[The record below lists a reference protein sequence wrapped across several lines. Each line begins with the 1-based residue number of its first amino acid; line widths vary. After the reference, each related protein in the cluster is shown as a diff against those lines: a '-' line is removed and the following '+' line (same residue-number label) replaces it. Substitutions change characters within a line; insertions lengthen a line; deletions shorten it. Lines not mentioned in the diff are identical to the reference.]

1 MGWFRRSHTETPRP
15 YQVSVYEPEQ
25 AKSAQFTP
33 DVIQAV
39 LEYGGWWGNS
49 YGAMYRKQP
58 AVRSIVD
65 FLARNVAQL
74 NAKVYERVSNTD
86 RLEVPDHP
94 LAVLLQNPNPS
105 VTRYRHMRQ
114 TVSDLAIYDRAYWLK
129 IRAGRSLA
137 VTRISPANLCIE
149 TDEYGNRTY
158 RTNNGKVISRDQLV
172 IFPGY
177 SPDTSEE
184 GISPLETLRRVL
196 REEANI
202 SQARE
207 AGWRN
212 SARAS
217 GWIQR
222 PLDAPEWSDSGR
234 QRFRADIEAMLAGAN
249 NTGRIGVLE
258 EGMTWNTGSYQPPD
272 TEYINSRRLT
282 YEEVAIVYFGP
293 IGGRAWLDAATQ
305 TGSEENHR
313 QMYQDVLG
321 PILEQLQEEIELQLL
336 PEVQPL
342 RSGGTYVEF
351 NLAAKLKGSFEEQA
365 KVATTATGVPS
376 VSVNETRARMN
387 LPRIDDDRF
396 DMPVM
401 PMNVIYGGQP
411 AVTVPTAD
419 PSTPPTPGTA
429 ALPVG
434 RTKAVPRSV
443 LARRDRI
450 AREHEEILRKFFA
463 RQEQAIR
470 SAKGKSDRNRWDRE
484 LTADLYLQATQTT
497 RVQGKLAARQ
507 LGGVYD
513 EQQTLAYLAENARIA
528 AESINAKTFDDL
540 DAEDADPEE
549 VFATAKG
556 SRASRIGLGRA
567 TLLVAF
573 ARTEAGKQSQA
584 ADGRERTKTW
594 VVTSGPHSRHPEMN
608 GETVSVSE
616 NFSNGLAWP
625 GDGRGGAAEV
635 ADCQCLLQLS

>member
-1 MGWFRRSHTETPRP
+1 MATPEEVYRTRP
-15 YQVSVYEPEQ
+15 PSLRQQNARPDG
-25 AKSAQFTP
+25 AKAAQFTP

-39 LEYGGWWGNS
+39 LEGGGWWGDT
-49 YGAMYRKQP
+49 YGAMYRRQP

-65 FLARNVAQL
+65 FLARNIAQL

-94 LAVLLQNPNPS
+94 LAVLLQNPNP
-105 VTRYRHMRQ
+105 VTTRYRHMRQ
-114 TVSDLAIYDRAYWLK
+114 TVSDLALYDRAYWRK
-129 IRAGRSLA
+129 IRVGRSLA
-137 VTRISPANLCIE
+137 VARISPAYLCIE

-158 RTNNGKVISRDQLV
+158 RSNGKEIPRDQLV

-177 SPDTSEE
+177 SPDSTEE

-196 REEANI
+196 REESNI

-207 AGWRN
+207 AAWRN
-212 SARAS
+212 ASRAS

-222 PLDAPEWSDSGR
+222 PIDAPEWSDAGR

-249 NTGRIGVLE
+249 NAGRIGVLE
-258 EGMTWNTGSYQPPD
+258 EGMTWNSGTYAPPD

-321 PILEQLQEEIELQLL
+321 PMLEQLQEEIELQLL

-342 RSGGTYVEF
+342 KSGTYVEF

-411 AVTVPTAD
+411 AVTIPTAD
-419 PSTPPTPGTA
+419 PGTPPTPGTA
-429 ALPVG
+429 ALSVAQ
-434 RTKAVPRSV
+434 TKAVPRSV

-450 AREHEEILRKFFA
+450 ARDHEDLLRKFFA
-463 RQEQAIR
+463 RQEQAVR
-470 SAKGKSDRNRWDRE
+470 SAKGKADRSRWDRE
-484 LTADLYLQATQTT
+484 LTADLYLQATQTA
-497 RVQGKLAARQ
+497 RLQGKLAARQ

-528 AESINAKTFDDL
+528 AESINAQTFDEL
-540 DAEDADPEE
+540 DAEDADAEA
-549 VFATAKG
+549 VFETAKG

-567 TLLVAF
+567 TLLIGF
-573 ARTEAGKQSQA
+573 ARTEAAKQSQA
-584 ADGRERTKTW
+584 ADGRERTKVW
-594 VVTSGPHSRHPEMN
+594 VVTAGTHSRHPEMN
-608 GETVSVSE
+608 GETVPVSE

-625 GDGRGGAAEV
+625 GDGRGGAAET
-635 ADCQCLLQLS
+635 AGCTCLLQLS